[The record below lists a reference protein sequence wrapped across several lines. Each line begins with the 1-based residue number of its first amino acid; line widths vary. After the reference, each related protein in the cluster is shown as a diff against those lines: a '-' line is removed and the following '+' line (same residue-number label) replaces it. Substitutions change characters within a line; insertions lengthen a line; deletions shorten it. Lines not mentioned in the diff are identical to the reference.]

1 LRLFGGLGLKSA
13 RYNIPGGIM
22 RIAICDDEK
31 VILDQISGEVKRIL
45 GTRKGEWVLD
55 SFLSSVLFQE
65 AFTRDPYDIVL
76 LDIIMPEIDGFQ
88 LAKGIRK
95 RKRDVIVV
103 FMSQQKDLV
112 YKSFDYKAYWFICKE
127 EYIENL
133 PYVIKKCVR
142 EYEENKSYIDIG
154 EEVSKPVRKEEVL
167 YIECDAHRLYIH
179 MTQDIIKRYGS
190 LSGMEKKLNDFGF
203 IRIHK
208 NYLVNLDKIQ
218 CVEKNTVKLENGE
231 RIALSKNK
239 KGLLKERLFG
249 KEKLE

>member
-1 LRLFGGLGLKSA
+1 
-13 RYNIPGGIM
+13 M

-103 FMSQQKDLV
+103 FMSQ
-112 YKSFDYKAYWFICKE
+112 
-127 EYIENL
+127 
-133 PYVIKKCVR
+133 
-142 EYEENKSYIDIG
+142 
-154 EEVSKPVRKEEVL
+154 
-167 YIECDAHRLYIH
+167 
-179 MTQDIIKRYGS
+179 
-190 LSGMEKKLNDFGF
+190 
-203 IRIHK
+203 
-208 NYLVNLDKIQ
+208 
-218 CVEKNTVKLENGE
+218 
-231 RIALSKNK
+231 
-239 KGLLKERLFG
+239 
-249 KEKLE
+249 

>member
-1 LRLFGGLGLKSA
+1 
-13 RYNIPGGIM
+13 M
-22 RIAICDDEK
+22 
-31 VILDQISGEVKRIL
+31 
-45 GTRKGEWVLD
+45 
-55 SFLSSVLFQE
+55 
-65 AFTRDPYDIVL
+65 
-76 LDIIMPEIDGFQ
+76 
-88 LAKGIRK
+88 
-95 RKRDVIVV
+95 
-103 FMSQQKDLV
+103 
-112 YKSFDYKAYWFICKE
+112 
-127 EYIENL
+127 
-133 PYVIKKCVR
+133 R